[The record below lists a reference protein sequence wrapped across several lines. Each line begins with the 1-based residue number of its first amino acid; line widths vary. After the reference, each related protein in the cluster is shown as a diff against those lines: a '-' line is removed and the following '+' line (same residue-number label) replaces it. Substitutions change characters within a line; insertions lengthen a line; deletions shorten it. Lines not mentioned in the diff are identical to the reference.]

1 MDFVKDFAR
10 QQTDSLAILRAST
23 DLVYLRNE
31 LKNTHSS
38 MPDCAAESLYR
49 TNKISILTH
58 RINELERNITT
69 CYNTDH

>member
-1 MDFVKDFAR
+1 MDFAR
-10 QQTDSLAILRAST
+10 KKTDSLAILRAST

-49 TNKISILTH
+49 TNKISILAN
-58 RINELERNITT
+58 RIKDLERNVTM